1 MVALD
6 RLAEEIGSVIAT
18 LERID
23 EELLANGLTDRR
35 GKARSLVELR
45 IRLSGRLERWL
56 KEFGATPA
64 AREHWVQALTGGE
77 TFAEVVRRE
86 IAEGSRF
93 LEAA

>member
-1 MVALD
+1 LCFSSPPHTVALD
-6 RLAEEIGSVIAT
+6 RLAAEEIGSVIAT

-64 AREHWVQALTGGE
+64 ARTG
-77 TFAEVVRRE
+77 FR
-86 IAEGSRF
+86 
-93 LEAA
+93 L